1 VFAVREEIAAILTFA
16 EAGANGFV
24 TASGTLNELVAAI
37 RSTRAGDLPC
47 SPSVAAQLLRHAA
60 SHSGRWSDPSTVT
73 LTGRE
78 HQVLSLL
85 REGRSNKEIAAGL
98 NIAEATVKNH
108 VHHLLEKLRVTT
120 RAKAAAAVLGRAP
133 IRSQQAG

>member
-1 VFAVREEIAAILTFA
+1 MRP
-16 EAGANGFV
+16 
-24 TASGTLNELVAAI
+24 SG
-37 RSTRAGDLPC
+37 RSTVR
-47 SPSVAAQLLRHAA
+47 RHA
-60 SHSGRWSDPSTVT
+60 D
-73 LTGRE
+73 GRE

-120 RAKAAAAVLGRAP
+120 RAKAAAAVLGREP
-133 IRSQQAG
+133 VRSRQAG